1 MTETERDGIQA
12 ALIERCNAL
21 EAEVERMRGVI
32 VRWLDEANGDGDAGD
47 IICRGERWVHEA
59 LAAHPEPIA
68 DEEGQRW
75 RNESDSSC

>member
-21 EAEVERMRGVI
+21 EAEVERLRAELTERGACQI
-32 VRWLDEANGDGDAGD
+32 CWHPPHANRHCCAY
-47 IICRGERWVHEA
+47 CKAKQA

-68 DEEGQRW
+68 DEEG
-75 RNESDSSC
+75 